1 VFDEMFVRTFIAFKK
16 KFFDEID
23 RLALEMNLSDF
34 EGIVFL
40 LVLLIISSF
49 SIHED
54 ESKLETM
61 FRMCFILVIASCEC

>member
-61 FRMCFILVIASCEC
+61 FRMCL